1 MPEKRFIYRFKGN
14 ASNFLRTGQVAICIS
29 GNLSDALLQNFSLLE
44 RAKEHMSDDLA
55 PRINSHVS
63 RLNRFLPFSVA
74 HEQIFEEYQTG
85 EDGLDLSTVA
95 LVYAV
100 RALRAKAK
108 CIVLTGDAGH
118 GKTHMCRRL
127 LEELLGYPAE
137 DARRL
142 LVTEC
147 DGNTAI
153 AAFDGRTEIKLRI
166 HKDFSEL
173 DPSRAATLLESI
185 PMRSDEALVVCA
197 NEGRLRAVLNSEDA
211 DVVCSDIATLFT
223 QSFVTGASSTDGS
236 IHIINLNYQSVA
248 AKSEQTRDSLIR
260 RTLRSW
266 VGDGRRWGGRGCG
279 VCSLSARCPIRR
291 NRTLLAEDG
300 ETTERRLA
308 RLEDIC
314 EAVERL
320 GHVITIR
327 EMLMLVAYAITGGM
341 SCADVARRDAQAVNP
356 IGWQYAWSFYSLLF
370 QTPADVSEDRV
381 YKGIPLLSVLRRLDP
396 GAIASRFVDEKILN
410 VGGVFPS
417 GDLDLQFVI
426 GRTGQQKCVDA
437 ALGIDDFIG
446 NPQNKAELAKEGE
459 LATKAVRALRRRAFF
474 DDEESNGT
482 LMSRLGFHHGDA
494 FLGMLEERL
503 SPPEQ
508 LKAKNLIV
516 TGLHAI
522 QGLRMFGPATT
533 LHLVDPA
540 FGRANVDAAIIA
552 RRIPT
557 SQIQVLPAKK
567 AWADYAGVWK
577 VCESVDW
584 IDRTVVIRVVE
595 SNHSHTDIALDLL
608 AFECVTRASAGYV
621 PEEFYAREIRRIR
634 SFLGRLAMH
643 GRNDGGEIVLFM
655 KGHMHNVSIDM
666 NVIQV
671 GGA

>member
-1 MPEKRFIYRFKGN
+1 MP
-14 ASNFLRTGQVAICIS
+14 
-29 GNLSDALLQNFSLLE
+29 DD
-44 RAKEHMSDDLA
+44 RAPK
-55 PRINSHVS
+55 INIHVS

-85 EDGLDLSTVA
+85 DDGLDLSTVA
-95 LVYAV
+95 LDYAAS
-100 RALRAKAK
+100 ALRAKAK

-137 DARRL
+137 EARRL

-147 DGNTAI
+147 DGSTLIGAY
-153 AAFDGRTEIKLRI
+153 DGKNDIKLRI

-173 DPSRAATLLESI
+173 DPSRAASLLESI
-185 PMRSDEALVVCA
+185 SMRPNEALVVCA

-211 DVVCSDIATLFT
+211 ATICDDIAALFT
-223 QSFVTGASSTDGS
+223 QSFITGTSSTDGS
-236 IHIINLNYQSVA
+236 IHIVNLNYQSVA
-248 AKSEQTRDSLIR
+248 ARSEQNQDSLVR
-260 RTLRSW
+260 RTLRNW
-266 VGDGRRWGGRGCG
+266 VGDGRRWGGCG
-279 VCSLSARCPIRR
+279 ACSLSARCPIRR
-291 NRTLLAEDG
+291 NRTMLAEDN
-300 ETTERRLA
+300 ETTELRLS
-308 RLEDIC
+308 RLEDLC

-341 SCADVARRDAQAVNP
+341 TCSDVARRDAQAVPP
-356 IGWQYAWSFYSLLF
+356 IGWQYAWSFYNLLF
-370 QTPADVSEDRV
+370 QAPADVSEDRV
-381 YKGIPLLSVLRRLDP
+381 YKGIPLLSILRRLDP

-410 VGGVFPS
+410 VGDVFPT
-417 GDLDLQFVI
+417 GDLDLQFII
-426 GRTGQQKCVDA
+426 GRAGHQRRVDA

-446 NPQNKAELAKEGE
+446 NPQNKTELAKESE
-459 LATKAVRALRRRAFF
+459 LASKAVRALRRRAFF
-474 DDEESNGT
+474 DDKKSEGT

-516 TGLHAI
+516 SGLHAI
-522 QGLRMFGPATT
+522 QGLRMSGTATT
-533 LHLVDPA
+533 ILHLVDPA

-552 RRIPT
+552 RSIPT

-567 AWADYAGVWK
+567 AWANYSGAWK

-584 IDRTVVIRVVE
+584 IDRTVVIRVAE
-595 SNHSHTDIALDLL
+595 SNQSQTDIALDLL

-621 PEEFYAREIRRIR
+621 AEEFYAREIRRIR
-634 SFLGRLAMH
+634 GFLGRLAMR
-643 GRNDGGEIVLFM
+643 GRNDGGEIVFFM
-655 KGHMHNVSIDM
+655 KGRMHNVSIDM

-671 GGA
+671 GDA